1 MQWGDKSAGYTTTG
15 YGDKYSRSCKY
26 SKTNSYQFLLA
37 GQVLFFIW
45 HTNWAVQSFTR
56 AAVPPDK
63 IEDL

>member
-1 MQWGDKSAGYTTTG
+1 MKNTSPSVPTG
-15 YGDKYSRSCKY
+15 APRTKVLWILTGLL
-26 SKTNSYQFLLA
+26 LLA